1 MKIIILLME
10 SLRFLWMFGMETTG
24 SLSNRKIVK
33 KKMTPSLRFV
43 LGFFNSSTRPHLPLP
58 KLQKFKK
65 DKSKS
70 LYEQWTCGRVHV
82 SLSVFLSLSLPFCL
96 FQFNIECELTCFV
109 NLFLFRFSV
118 CFFLGGKM
126 RREEDRIWVFCVSSL
141 DIFIL

>member
-1 MKIIILLME
+1 
-10 SLRFLWMFGMETTG
+10 
-24 SLSNRKIVK
+24 
-33 KKMTPSLRFV
+33 MTPSLLFV

-118 CFFLGGKM
+118 CFFFGRENEEGRRSNLGILCFLSRHFHFVKLFFPPHPNTNS
-126 RREEDRIWVFCVSSL
+126 EPFSL
-141 DIFIL
+141 FI